1 MAQINQDIG
10 KVMNNKIDAFI
21 PNQEKALMLAQRE
34 VAVFVY
40 DAVHLEGI
48 NFTLPEIQTLL
59 EGITV
64 GGHKLNEQQ
73 IAINQGNA
81 WRHLFYSIKNQSFF
95 LTADYTCQLHH
106 IAAKEEALEWG
117 DFRTGNVT
125 IAGTK
130 FDPPDAEKLPD
141 AFDLMT
147 AEIEEIDSIYDKA
160 ISVFLIMAR
169 NQFFYDVNKRMG
181 RFMMNG
187 ILLKA
192 GYPAINLPASRQLEF
207 NQLMLDFYD
216 SNNKEPMIEF
226 MKSCL
231 DDRIIKIMSE

>member
-1 MAQINQDIG
+1 MNHKLASIN
-10 KVMNNKIDAFI
+10 
-21 PNQEKALMLAQRE
+21 PNRKKALMLAQRE

-59 EGITV
+59 QGITV

-81 WRHLFYSIKNQSFF
+81 WRHLFYSIKNQSFA
-95 LTADYTCQLHH
+95 LTTDYVCKLHH

-117 DFRTGNVT
+117 TFRSGNVT

-130 FDPPDAEKLPD
+130 FNPPNADKLPD
-141 AFDLMT
+141 LFDLMLSEVE
-147 AEIEEIDSIYDKA
+147 AIDNIYDKA
-160 ISVFLIMAR
+160 ISAFLIMAR

-181 RFMMNG
+181 RFIMNG
-187 ILLKA
+187 ILLNA

-207 NQLMLDFYD
+207 NQLMLSFYD
-216 SNNKEPMIEF
+216 SNNKEAMIKF

-231 DDRIIKIMSE
+231 DDRLIKIMSE

>member
-1 MAQINQDIG
+1 MH
-10 KVMNNKIDAFI
+10 NKIDCII
-21 PNQEKALMLAQRE
+21 PNPEKALMLAQRE
-34 VAVFVY
+34 VSVFVY
-40 DAVHLEGI
+40 DAVNLEGI

-59 EGITV
+59 DGITV

-81 WRHLFYSIKNQSFF
+81 WRHLFASIKNNTFELTVDF
-95 LTADYTCQLHH
+95 LCQLHK

-117 DFRTGNVT
+117 QFRAGNVT

-130 FDPPDAEKLPD
+130 YTPPSPDNLPNLFDNML
-141 AFDLMT
+141 
-147 AEIEEIDSIYDKA
+147 AEIKEIDNIYDKA
-160 ISVFLIMAR
+160 ISIFLIMAR

-187 ILLKA
+187 ILLNA

-216 SNNKEPMIEF
+216 SNDKKPMIEF

-231 DDRIIKIMSE
+231 DDRLIAIMSE

>member
-1 MAQINQDIG
+1 MDAINE
-10 KVMNNKIDAFI
+10 KIKLI
-21 PNQEKALMLAQRE
+21 KPNQAKALMLAQRE

-59 EGITV
+59 QGITV

-73 IAINQGNA
+73 IAINQGEA
-81 WRHLFYSIKNQSFF
+81 WRYLFYSIKNQLFS
-95 LTADYTCQLHH
+95 LTADYICKLHH

-117 DFRTGNVT
+117 QFRTGNVT
-125 IAGTK
+125 IAGTM
-130 FDPPDAEKLPD
+130 FNPPDADKLTNL
-141 AFDLMT
+141 FDLMLS
-147 AEIEEIDSIYDKA
+147 EIETINNIYDKA
-160 ISVFLIMAR
+160 ISVFLIMSR

-187 ILLKA
+187 ILLNA

-207 NQLMLDFYD
+207 NKLMLNFYD
-216 SNNKEPMIEF
+216 SNNKDAMIKF

>member
-1 MAQINQDIG
+1 
-10 KVMNNKIDAFI
+10 MNNKINSI
-21 PNQEKALMLAQRE
+21 TPNQKKALMLAQRE

-64 GGHKLNEQQ
+64 GGHKLTEQK
-73 IAINQGNA
+73 ISINQGNA
-81 WRHLFYSIKNQSFF
+81 WIHLFYSINNQLFS
-95 LTADYTCQLHH
+95 LTSDYFCQLHQ

-117 DFRTGNVT
+117 KFRTGGVT

-130 FDPPDAEKLPD
+130 YEPPPADKLPD
-141 AFDLMT
+141 SFNLMID
-147 AEIEEIDSIYDKA
+147 EINIIDNIYDTA
-160 ISVFLIMAR
+160 ISIFLIMAR
-169 NQFFYDVNKRMG
+169 NQYFYDVNKRMG
-181 RFMMNG
+181 RFIMNG
-187 ILLKA
+187 ILLNK

-207 NQLMLDFYD
+207 NQLMLNFYD
-216 SNNKEPMIEF
+216 SNNKKPMIEF

-231 DDRIIKIMSE
+231 DERIIRIMSEPHS